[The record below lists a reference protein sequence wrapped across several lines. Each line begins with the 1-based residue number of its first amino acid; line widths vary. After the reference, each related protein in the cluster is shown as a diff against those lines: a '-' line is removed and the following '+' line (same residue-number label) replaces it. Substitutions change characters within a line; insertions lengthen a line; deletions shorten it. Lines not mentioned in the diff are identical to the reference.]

1 VSLDSRAYFGG
12 MATPR
17 YYQVSLRTIMELVF
31 VAAVGLAFFYWRNM
45 PRDEP
50 GRYQIEAVDNGQV
63 LYIDTA
69 TGTVWRGSA
78 YGQSWQRISTPAGS
92 GKK

>member
-1 VSLDSRAYFGG
+1 MPKSAAYSVV

-17 YYQVSLRTIMELVF
+17 FYQVSLRTIMELVF
-31 VAAVGLAFFYWRNM
+31 VAAVVLAFFYWRNV

-50 GRYQIEAVDNGQV
+50 GRYQLEAVGNGQV

-69 TGTVWRGSA
+69 TGTVWRGNA
-78 YGQSWQRISTPAGS
+78 YGQDWQSISTPAGS
-92 GKK
+92 AKK